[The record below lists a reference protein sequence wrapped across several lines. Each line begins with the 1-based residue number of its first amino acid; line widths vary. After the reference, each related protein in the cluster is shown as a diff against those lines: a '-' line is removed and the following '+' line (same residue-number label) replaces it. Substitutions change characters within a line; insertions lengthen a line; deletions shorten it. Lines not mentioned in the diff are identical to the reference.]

1 MSSAFGAKDAR
12 ILSVSPGSFDT
23 EMGRLEEKS
32 GSDKL
37 LQFAALKR
45 YGRPEE
51 VAELLAFAASEKP
64 GYLTGIDILCDGGTR
79 ANITLKDL
87 STLA

>member
-45 YGRPEE
+45 PEE